1 MRTAFSIPLILLKK
15 KKKRV
20 LRYPLSQFRDEYLV
34 YAASVHTPKTY
45 LCDEVALNQ
54 LLNFTG
60 DMMLR
65 DIGVREVERFIALK
79 QKETSAWNA
88 KKYYGHLASAFQ
100 RAVVWKKI
108 DQNPFRSVKKPK
120 PPEKLPAY
128 FSKEQ
133 LGLLLKS
140 IEDPDFRELVL
151 FAVMTGMRMSEILNL
166 QWEEVDLERKII
178 LVKNTSTF
186 TTKSKRNRSV
196 PMSDSLAVILMRR
209 KQSASCPLCFIVTI
223 SRTPL
228 IM

>member
-1 MRTAFSIPLILLKK
+1 LECQEILWSFGQRISKGCGLEEDRSEPISKRKEAETARK
-15 KKKRV
+15 
-20 LRYPLSQFRDEYLV
+20 
-34 YAASVHTPKTY
+34 AT
-45 LCDEVALNQ
+45 
-54 LLNFTG
+54 
-60 DMMLR
+60 
-65 DIGVREVERFIALK
+65 
-79 QKETSAWNA
+79 
-88 KKYYGHLASAFQ
+88 
-100 RAVVWKKI
+100 
-108 DQNPFRSVKKPK
+108 
-120 PPEKLPAY
+120 AY